1 MKHNFIAKRYWDFK
15 IPALSKTNEMVKRYD
30 DVINLSIGDPDLP
43 CDKEIIDEMYKD
55 TLAGHTKYTEFLGD
69 GELREEVC
77 KMYKEDYGCDYDI
90 DNVMITSGGTHA
102 MYLIMESILDE
113 DDEVIV
119 ISPFYIYYE
128 PQVKLPRGK
137 MVVYNTSKEDNF
149 EINLESLEKIITS
162 RTKAIVVNS
171 PNNPTGRVYYEE
183 SIKGLIDLADKHDF
197 LIIADDI
204 YGALNYTDRKNPI
217 CSYDCHNP
225 RIITI
230 YSFSKDYSMTGFR
243 LGYIIAEKKLIECI
257 RNINEAVNFTI
268 NSMAQRAGIHAL
280 KRRKEIQGKL
290 YEEYKKRVFY
300 VYERIKNLKNI
311 KCNLPE
317 GTFYLFVDI
326 SETGLTSEEMW
337 EKMLD
342 EAHVLVL
349 PGSGFGPAGE
359 GFIRIACT
367 SGVEVLEQAFDRIG
381 EMSIFK

>member
-1 MKHNFIAKRYWDFK
+1 MKHNYIAKRYWDFK
-15 IPALSKTNEMVKRYD
+15 LPALSKTNEMVKRYD

-43 CDKEIIDEMYKD
+43 CNKEIIDEMYKD

-69 GELREEVC
+69 SELREEIC
-77 KMYKEDYGCDYDI
+77 KMYMEDYGCDYNL
-90 DNVMITSGGTHA
+90 DNIMITSGGTHA

-119 ISPFYIYYE
+119 ISPFYIYYG
-128 PQVKLPRGK
+128 PQIKLPRGK
-137 MVVYNTSKEDNF
+137 MVVYHTSKEDNF
-149 EINLESLEKIITS
+149 EINLRDLEKIITP

-183 SIKGLIDLADKHDF
+183 SIKGLIELADKHDF

-225 RIITI
+225 RIVTI

-290 YEEYKKRVFY
+290 YEEYRKRVFY
-300 VYERIKNLKNI
+300 VYERIKGLKNM

-326 SETGLTSEEMW
+326 SATNLTSEEIW
-337 EKMLD
+337 ERMLD

-349 PGSGFGPAGE
+349 PGSGFGEVGE